1 MEPDKRKRKGRFYDG
16 NWKKETDCSLC
27 KRNAFKRMG
36 ARNGKG
42 SSKGEWDRR
51 NPCDGW
57 IVHHSAFALCG
68 NEGQSEGIYRDYRIV
83 PDNRGAEYS
92 YRSIAQEKND
102 MKKETGN
109 IGNLL
114 MTGICIL
121 AMTIVMAVYL
131 DCTELIRQKGQ
142 VSQLARRYILKM
154 ETTGCLEAGDRGRLL
169 LELEEIGATQIDL
182 TGTTLNQAP
191 YSAPVTLKIQGK
203 LGGKFTFEEK
213 RVSTS
218 KN

>member
-1 MEPDKRKRKGRFYDG
+1 
-16 NWKKETDCSLC
+16 
-27 KRNAFKRMG
+27 
-36 ARNGKG
+36 
-42 SSKGEWDRR
+42 
-51 NPCDGW
+51 
-57 IVHHSAFALCG
+57 
-68 NEGQSEGIYRDYRIV
+68 
-83 PDNRGAEYS
+83 
-92 YRSIAQEKND
+92 

-121 AMTIVMAVYL
+121 AMTIVMAAYL
-131 DCTELIRQKGQ
+131 NCTELIRQKGQ

-154 ETTGCLEAGDRGRLL
+154 ETTGCLEAGDRGQLL

-182 TGTTLNQAP
+182 TGTTVNQAS